1 MPEALTFPA
10 LVSRLRELGGADSRA
25 LDELTRLLLPDT
37 APLIPGRQVDFP
49 ETARTLW
56 RDLLRDIPFDAR
68 AFDDR
73 FQPGSWRELIR
84 ALTVWCRAFP
94 GRPEQERARYRYL
107 FGFLGLLLLTLNA
120 LEASSQRRGGPA
132 GGDGHDCAGTCHPL

>member
-10 LVSRLRELGGADSRA
+10 LVSRLHELGRADAGA
-25 LDELTRLLLPDT
+25 LDELTALLLPDT

-56 RDLLRDIPFDAR
+56 RDLLRDIPFDER

-73 FQPGSWRELIR
+73 IQPRGSWRALIAEL
-84 ALTVWCRAFP
+84 TDWCTAFL
-94 GRPEQERARYRYL
+94 GRPEQERTRYRYL

-120 LEASSQRRGGPA
+120 LEASSQR
-132 GGDGHDCAGTCHPL
+132 